1 MHNRTIIFPVMKKIL
16 LVACLPCLHES
27 FNLRKKTELHKKGV
41 GNILLDLCEYKCDFD
56 GEGCDAVEK
65 ASEEKKCDKEGKSTK
80 TRRHK
85 INVLL

>member
-1 MHNRTIIFPVMKKIL
+1 MPALSSRVIQLNSTW
-16 LVACLPCLHES
+16 E
-27 FNLRKKTELHKKGV
+27 KKTELHKKGV
-41 GNILLDLCEYKCDFD
+41 GHILLDLCEYKCDFD

>member
-1 MHNRTIIFPVMKKIL
+1 MKKTL
-16 LVACLPCLHES
+16 PVACLVFTSHS
-27 FNLRKKTELHKKGV
+27 TWGKKTELHKKGV
-41 GNILLDLCEYKCDFD
+41 GNVLLDLCEYKCDFD

>member
-1 MHNRTIIFPVMKKIL
+1 MKKTL
-16 LVACLPCLHES
+16 PVACLVFTSHS
-27 FNLRKKTELHKKGV
+27 TWGKKTELHKKGV
-41 GNILLDLCEYKCDFD
+41 GNVLLDLCEYKCDFD
-56 GEGCDAVEK
+56 GEGCEK